1 MRASWERY
9 ALIGACLR
17 NEPLAARVSVAERV
31 QARLAAERELN
42 VTVLPVRNGHSQAG
56 GSRYSLFGRG
66 ALGGAIAAGVAVVV
80 ISVVRQMGPVA
91 PEAGVQL
98 AQAPAVELLED
109 MLLEDP
115 AGYTTP
121 GQNAPVQRRLLDA
134 SLSHYLVV
142 HSEEAAS
149 ALRSSY
155 DLVSGGTEL
164 TEDQIIA
171 LR

>member
-1 MRASWERY
+1 M
-9 ALIGACLR
+9 
-17 NEPLAARVSVAERV
+17 
-31 QARLAAERELN
+31 
-42 VTVLPVRNGHSQAG
+42 
-56 GSRYSLFGRG
+56 
-66 ALGGAIAAGVAVVV
+66 
-80 ISVVRQMGPVA
+80 
-91 PEAGVQL
+91 QL
-98 AQAPAVELLED
+98 VQAPAATAADLLED
-109 MLLEDP
+109 VLLEDP

-171 LR
+171 RRLPPVSG